1 MKTPESFKL
10 GNNYLFLHHY
20 VPNILATALHA
31 ERTRLATLIQT
42 CYRRHAQRNKY
53 LGVITVVRQTKAQR
67 LAAIAIQ
74 TRARTALQ
82 RKKFLAEVARINRLE
97 LERKSATALQAA
109 ARAAIQR
116 RKYLAELAAIK
127 YAKEVKQAI
136 KIQSVLRMHQ
146 VHKERTIEKGRAAAT
161 KLQSI
166 WRTVPAKRELVV
178 LKNASVAIQAAAR
191 MLLAKKER
199 ARLLARLL

>member
-42 CYRRHAQRNKY
+42 CYRRYRQRNKY
-53 LGVITVVRQTKAQR
+53 VAVLKE
-67 LAAIAIQ
+67 IQ
-74 TRARTALQ
+74 
-82 RKKFLAEVARINRLE
+82 
-97 LERKSATALQAA
+97 
-109 ARAAIQR
+109 
-116 RKYLAELAAIK
+116 
-127 YAKEVKQAI
+127 YAKEEKNTI
-136 KIQSVLRMHQ
+136 KIQSIVRM
-146 VHKERTIEKGRAAAT
+146 RREKKVKAIALGAAT
-161 KLQSI
+161 KIQSLFRAKPVQNEFVALKKSALRI
-166 WRTVPAKRELVV
+166 QTV
-178 LKNASVAIQAAAR
+178 AR